1 MIKIGGQVGAINTV
15 ALIFLTAIIGIF
27 FAKRQGIQTLRSG
40 LINIY
45 QNKVPINEIIS
56 GTSIAIAAFLLIVP
70 GFFTDFLG
78 FLLLIPFTRKIL
90 LKLALKNKTKMD
102 IRSQNKTIEGEI
114 IDNKKERINR
124 NLVVDSLD
132 VARNKFPGASN
143 SLDALCK
150 RFNIDLSRR
159 TKHNALLD
167 CELLR
172 EVYINLLDAKEPKFN
187 LSTNIS
193 EQNIIKSKDYGRKI
207 IKISE
212 EELKKYNKFIK
223 TELKKNFY

>member
-1 MIKIGGQVGAINTV
+1 MNPFFIIFICIPALEIYLMIKIGGQVGALNTV

-114 IDNKKERINR
+114 IDNKK
-124 NLVVDSLD
+124 D
-132 VARNKFPGASN
+132 
-143 SLDALCK
+143 
-150 RFNIDLSRR
+150 
-159 TKHNALLD
+159 
-167 CELLR
+167 EL
-172 EVYINLLDAKEPKFN
+172 
-187 LSTNIS
+187 
-193 EQNIIKSKDYGRKI
+193 
-207 IKISE
+207 
-212 EELKKYNKFIK
+212 
-223 TELKKNFY
+223 